1 MDHKVVLV
9 IPAYNE
15 QANIGNVLRKIQ
27 EINTDHWLD
36 VVVIDDGSSDNTYG
50 EALACKVTVIRQ
62 VYNMGYG
69 AALQT
74 GYKYAV
80 EHGYEYL
87 LQMDADGQ
95 HDVRNL
101 ERIYRKLTASQERQP
116 DIVIG
121 SRFLSA
127 SQTYPVSK
135 IRLIAIRMFR
145 FVIRRLTGYTL
156 TDPTSGLQ
164 GLNRRAFSCYASY
177 SNFDIKYPDLN
188 MILQM
193 LLHFNAFIRYKKKV
207 REICGQKKISD
218 EKPTEKIYLC
228 IYCSHPLSFAVCV
241 SAAG

>member
-101 ERIYRKLTASQERQP
+101 ERIYKKLTASQERQP

-121 SRFLSA
+121 
-127 SQTYPVSK
+127 P
-135 IRLIAIRMFR
+135 
-145 FVIRRLTGYTL
+145 
-156 TDPTSGLQ
+156 
-164 GLNRRAFSCYASY
+164 
-177 SNFDIKYPDLN
+177 
-188 MILQM
+188 
-193 LLHFNAFIRYKKKV
+193 
-207 REICGQKKISD
+207 
-218 EKPTEKIYLC
+218 YL
-228 IYCSHPLSFAVCV
+228 P
-241 SAAG
+241 

>member
-101 ERIYRKLTASQERQP
+101 ERIYKKLTASQERQP

-193 LLHFNAFIRYKKKV
+193 LLRGYHITEIPAIMHIRTEGIAMHSGAAHAVKYMILMCLSTFNAFIRYKRK
-207 REICGQKKISD
+207 
-218 EKPTEKIYLC
+218 
-228 IYCSHPLSFAVCV
+228 
-241 SAAG
+241 

>member
-101 ERIYRKLTASQERQP
+101 ERIYKKLTAIQERQP

-135 IRLIAIRMFR
+135 IRLVAIRMFR
-145 FVIRRLTGYTL
+145 FCDPQ
-156 TDPTSGLQ
+156 TDG
-164 GLNRRAFSCYASY
+164 
-177 SNFDIKYPDLN
+177 IYPD
-188 MILQM
+188 
-193 LLHFNAFIRYKKKV
+193 
-207 REICGQKKISD
+207 
-218 EKPTEKIYLC
+218 
-228 IYCSHPLSFAVCV
+228 
-241 SAAG
+241 